1 MISDFFTATVLI
13 GILASGIRL
22 ATPYL
27 YASIGE
33 TFGQR
38 SGVLNLGV
46 EGQMLLGAFAAFYV
60 VLITENLWLGVLVAM
75 LVGAAMGLAM
85 AYVTVNLSAEQG
97 ISGIGFFLFGLG
109 MSDLL
114 FQKLVGNVETVK
126 GFPEIYIPVLS
137 DIPVIGEIFF
147 SQNIMVYG
155 AYLLVPIAMFV
166 LNKTTLGLKIRSVGE
181 NPDAAD
187 SLGVSV
193 ARVRYFTVIL
203 GGTLSGLAG
212 ASLSIALLNVFQQ
225 NMTSGLGF
233 IAVALVYFGCL
244 ETVGRFGWRTVI
256 QHGQLAS
263 IVDSSEGRRHSLRY
277 CGDDALRTDHPG
289 SGGHRIQSSSP
300 IRIDKTLRKRQ
311 LIFGIGGACQIVV
324 SNFRSNFPDT

>member
-233 IAVALVYFGCL
+233 IAVALVYFGS
-244 ETVGRFGWRTVI
+244 WRPLGV
-256 QHGQLAS
+256 L
-263 IVDSSEGRRHSLRY
+263 
-277 CGDDALRTDHPG
+277 
-289 SGGHRIQSSSP
+289 
-300 IRIDKTLRKRQ
+300 
-311 LIFGIGGACQIVV
+311 GGALLFSMV
-324 SNFRSNFPDT
+324 SSLQLWIQVKGGAIPSDIAVMMPYVLTILVLVATASKVRAPSALTKPFERDN

>member
-1 MISDFFTATVLI
+1 MISELFTATVII

-27 YASIGE
+27 YAAIGE

-60 VLITENLWLGVLVAM
+60 AFTTGNLWLGLLAAAV
-75 LVGAAMGLAM
+75 VGAVMGLAM
-85 AYVTVNLSAEQG
+85 AFVSINLQAVQG
-97 ISGIGFFLFGLG
+97 ISGIGFYLFGLG

-114 FQKLVGNVETVK
+114 FQKLLGTVETVK
-126 GFPEIYIPVLS
+126 GFPAVHVPLLG

-147 SQNIMVYG
+147 RQNILVYG
-155 AYLLVPIAMFV
+155 AFALVPVAWFV

-181 NPDAAD
+181 NPEAAD

-193 ARVRYFTVIL
+193 ARVRYFTVTL
-203 GGTLSGLAG
+203 GGILSAVAG
-212 ASLSIALLNVFQQ
+212 AALSIANLNVFQQ

-233 IAVALVYFGCL
+233 IAVALVYFG
-244 ETVGRFGWRTVI
+244 GWRPVGVLLGALLFSMVNSLQLWVQVLGIPIPSDFAVMMPYVLTILALVVTVTRVR
-256 QHGQLAS
+256 S
-263 IVDSSEGRRHSLRY
+263 PS
-277 CGDDALRTDHPG
+277 ALTKPFER
-289 SGGHRIQSSSP
+289 GG
-300 IRIDKTLRKRQ
+300 
-311 LIFGIGGACQIVV
+311 
-324 SNFRSNFPDT
+324 

>member
-1 MISDFFTATVLI
+1 MISDLFTVTVLI
-13 GILASGIRL
+13 GILSSGIRL

-27 YASIGE
+27 FASIGE

-60 VLITENLWLGVLVAM
+60 ALTTGSLWLGLLAAM
-75 LVGAAMGLAM
+75 VVGALMGLIM
-85 AYVTVNLSAEQG
+85 AFVTVNLHAQQG
-97 ISGIGFFLFGLG
+97 ISGIGFYLFGLG

-114 FQKLVGNVETVK
+114 FQKLMGTVETVK
-126 GFPEIYIPVLS
+126 GFPPLKIPWLGN
-137 DIPVIGEIFF
+137 IPGVGEIFF
-147 SQNIMVYG
+147 SQNILVYG
-155 AYLLVPIAMFV
+155 AYLLVPIAWFV

-193 ARVRYFTVIL
+193 ARVRYFTILL
-203 GGTLSGLAG
+203 GGTLSGVAG

-233 IAVALVYFGCL
+233 IAVALVYFGA
-244 ETVGRFGWRTVI
+244 WRPWGV
-256 QHGQLAS
+256 L
-263 IVDSSEGRRHSLRY
+263 
-277 CGDDALRTDHPG
+277 
-289 SGGHRIQSSSP
+289 
-300 IRIDKTLRKRQ
+300 
-311 LIFGIGGACQIVV
+311 GGALLFSMVNSLQLWIQVLGIPIPSDIAVMMPYVLTILVLVATV
-324 SNFRSNFPDT
+324 SRVRAPFALTRPFEREE